1 MSVLLIGLN
10 HRSAPLELLERIGAP
25 HAHLPKALDRLAELR
40 NVDEAVVLSTCNRL
54 EVYAWAEKF
63 HSAYEH
69 IRDHLAEQASL
80 AAQDIAGSAY
90 SLYGPDAVRHL
101 YGVVSGLDSVVL
113 GEAEIQGQVKRAWQT
128 AEAAGIAGI
137 NLNSLFRQALAVG
150 RRVRAETRLGRILT
164 SVSEAA
170 VAMASSHLGG
180 FAGRRIAVLGAGEM
194 GGGMAKAIAP
204 VRGAELVLASRS
216 WPRAQQL
223 ALTLGARAVHLDELA
238 TELTDADVLFTST
251 AATSLVL
258 DFDELDKVM
267 AERGGRELLVV
278 DIAVPRDVDPAA
290 AAIGGLVLWDMSD
303 VRAFAAANAGH
314 TEAETRRAW
323 AIVDSEADRHGEHV
337 AGREVAPLIS
347 EFRRRICDI
356 SQAEFD
362 RFDTRLASLDA
373 EQRKTVEAL
382 VHGIVNKVLHEPTVR
397 LKEAAPDGGS
407 DHLAGALREL
417 FDI

>member
-1 MSVLLIGLN
+1 MSVLAIGLN
-10 HRSAPLELLERIGAP
+10 HRTAPLELLERLGTP
-25 HAHLPKALDRLAELR
+25 HGNLPKTLARLGGLP
-40 NVDEAVVLSTCNRL
+40 NVDETVVLSTCNRL

-69 IRDHLAEQASL
+69 IYDHLAERASV
-80 AAQDIAGSAY
+80 AATDMSDSVY
-90 SLYGPDAVRHL
+90 SLYGIDAVRHL
-101 YGVVSGLDSVVL
+101 YAVVSGLDSVVL

-128 AEAAGIAGI
+128 AEAAGTAGG
-137 NLNSLFRQALAVG
+137 NLNPLFRQALGVG
-150 RRVRAETRLGRILT
+150 RRVRAETQLGRVLT

-170 VAMASSHLGG
+170 VALASERLGS

-216 WPRAQQL
+216 WQRAQEL

-238 TELTDADVLFTST
+238 AELVQADVLFTST
-251 AATSLVL
+251 AATSLVM

-278 DIAVPRDVDPAA
+278 DIAVPRDVDPSAGA
-290 AAIGGLVLWDMSD
+290 LGGLTLCDMSD
-303 VRAFAAANAGH
+303 VRSFAAANGGH
-314 TEAETRRAW
+314 TEAETRKAW
-323 AIVDSEADRHGEHV
+323 GIVYAEAERRGDQV
-337 AGREVAPLIS
+337 AGRDMAPLIS

-356 SQAEFD
+356 SQAEFE
-362 RFDTRLASLDA
+362 RFDARLASLA
-373 EQRKTVEAL
+373 PEQRRTVEAL

-407 DHLAGALREL
+407 EQLAGALREL
-417 FDI
+417 FGI

>member
-1 MSVLLIGLN
+1 MSVLAIGLN
-10 HRSAPLELLERIGAP
+10 HRSAPLELLERLSTP
-25 HAHLPKALDRLAELR
+25 HAHLPKTLARLSELP
-40 NVDEAVVLSTCNRL
+40 NVDEAVVLVTCNRL

-63 HSAYEH
+63 HSAYED
-69 IRDHLAEQASL
+69 IFDHLAEQASVP
-80 AAQDIAGSAY
+80 APEMSGSVY
-90 SLYGPDAVRHL
+90 SLYGVDAARHL
-101 YGVVSGLDSVVL
+101 YAVVSGLDSVVL
-113 GEAEIQGQVKRAWQT
+113 GEAEIQGQVRRAWQT
-128 AEAAGIAGI
+128 AEAAGTASG
-137 NLNSLFRQALAVG
+137 NLNPLFRQALGVG
-150 RRVRAETRLGRILT
+150 RRIRAETRLGRELT

-170 VAMASSHLGG
+170 VALASGRLGG

-216 WPRAQQL
+216 WQRAQDL

-238 TELTDADVLFTST
+238 AELVDADVLFTST

-267 AERGGRELLVV
+267 AERGGQELLVV

-290 AAIGGLVLWDMSD
+290 AAIDGLALCDMSD
-303 VRAFAAANAGH
+303 VRAFAVANTGH
-314 TEAETRRAW
+314 TEAEIRKAW
-323 AIVDSEADRHGEHV
+323 GIVNAEAERHDAGA
-337 AGREVAPLIS
+337 AGREVAPLIG

-356 SQAEFD
+356 SQAEFE
-362 RFDTRLASLDA
+362 RFDSRLASLDA
-373 EQRKTVEAL
+373 AQRRTVEAL

-397 LKEAAPDGGS
+397 LKDAAPDGGS

-417 FDI
+417 FGI

>member
-1 MSVLLIGLN
+1 MSVLAIGLN
-10 HRSAPLELLERIGAP
+10 HRSAPLELLERLSAP
-25 HAHLPKALDRLAELR
+25 HGNLPKTLGRLDELP
-40 NVDEAVVLSTCNRL
+40 NVDETVVLSTCNRL

-69 IRDHLAEQASL
+69 IYDHLAEQASV
-80 AAQDIAGSAY
+80 AATEMSNSVY
-90 SLYGPDAVRHL
+90 SLYGTDAVRHL
-101 YGVVSGLDSVVL
+101 YAVVSGLDSVVL

-128 AEAAGIAGI
+128 AEAAGTAGG
-137 NLNSLFRQALAVG
+137 NLNPLFRQALGVG
-150 RRVRAETRLGRILT
+150 RRIRTETRVGRELT

-170 VAMASSHLGG
+170 VALASDRLGG

-216 WPRAQQL
+216 WQRAQEL
-223 ALTLGARAVHLDELA
+223 ALMLGARAVHLDELA
-238 TELTDADVLFTST
+238 AELTHADVLFTST
-251 AATSLVL
+251 AASSLVM
-258 DFDELDKVM
+258 DVDELEKVM

-290 AAIGGLVLWDMSD
+290 AALDGLSLCDMSD
-303 VRAFAAANAGH
+303 VRSFAAANGGH

-323 AIVDSEADRHGEHV
+323 AIVHAEAERHGDHV
-337 AGREVAPLIS
+337 AGRDVAPLIS

-356 SQAEFD
+356 SQAEFE
-362 RFDTRLASLDA
+362 RFDARLASLDV
-373 EQRKTVEAL
+373 EQRRAVEAL

-407 DHLAGALREL
+407 EQLAGALREL

>member
-1 MSVLLIGLN
+1 MSVLAIGLN
-10 HRSAPLELLERIGAP
+10 HRTAPLELLERLSAP
-25 HAHLPKALDRLAELR
+25 HGNLPKTLGRLDELP
-40 NVDEAVVLSTCNRL
+40 NVDETVVLSTCNRL

-69 IRDHLAEQASL
+69 IYDHLAEQASV
-80 AAQDIAGSAY
+80 AATEMSNSVY
-90 SLYGPDAVRHL
+90 SLYGTDAVRHL
-101 YGVVSGLDSVVL
+101 YAVVSGLDSVVL

-128 AEAAGIAGI
+128 AEAAGTAGG
-137 NLNSLFRQALAVG
+137 NLSPLFRQALGVG
-150 RRVRAETRLGRILT
+150 RRIRTETQVGRRLT

-170 VAMASSHLGG
+170 VALASEVLGG

-216 WPRAQQL
+216 WQRAQEL
-223 ALTLGARAVHLDELA
+223 ALMLGARAVHLDELA
-238 TELTDADVLFTST
+238 AELVHADVLFTST
-251 AATSLVL
+251 AASSLVM
-258 DFDELDKVM
+258 DVDELEKVM

-290 AAIGGLVLWDMSD
+290 AALGGLRLCDMSD
-303 VRAFAAANAGH
+303 VRSFAAANGGH

-323 AIVDSEADRHGEHV
+323 AIVHAEAERHGDKV
-337 AGREVAPLIS
+337 AGRDVAPLIS

-356 SQAEFD
+356 SQAEFE
-362 RFDTRLASLDA
+362 RFDARLASLDI
-373 EQRKTVEAL
+373 EQRRAVEAL

-407 DHLAGALREL
+407 EQLAGALREL